1 MSQFH
6 TTQRDILRSAAS
18 WYALLRS
25 EDVTE
30 QQRRDHETWLQAD
43 PAHWQAWQQV
53 EQIRDQLQSV
63 PGSTALNA
71 LRIKQRE
78 GYSRRTVLRGFAILA
93 TGAALGSLAWQRA
106 PVDAWMASHRTGTGE
121 RRELSL
127 SDGTQLTLN
136 TSTSL
141 DVVDAPTAR
150 LIRLYEGEIHIRTA
164 RSGSVQGGGESLQ
177 VHTGQGMVIPLGTV
191 FTVRTQEA
199 ATEVTVIEDEVE
211 LIPVS
216 GGGQAHRLV
225 AGEQG
230 RMGVAG
236 VTVSTAPVQADS
248 WTRGLL
254 VAVDWRLS
262 RLATELGRYRTV
274 VLRCDPAVAGLRV
287 SGTFPVDDTGRAL
300 QAIANALPVR
310 IDRLTDY
317 WVTISAVG

>member
-1 MSQFH
+1 MSQSQ

-30 QQRRDHETWLQAD
+30 QQWRDHEAWVQAD

-53 EQIRDQLQSV
+53 EQLRDQLQSV
-63 PGSTALNA
+63 PGSAAFNA

-78 GYSRRTVLRGFAILA
+78 GHSRRTVLRGFAMLA

-106 PVDAWMASHRTGTGE
+106 PVDAWMANHRTGTGE
-121 RRELSL
+121 RRKLIL

-136 TSTSL
+136 TSTAL
-141 DVVDAPTAR
+141 DVMDTPTAR
-150 LIRLYEGEIHIRTA
+150 LIRLYEGEIHIRTEK
-164 RSGSVQGGGESLQ
+164 SGAVQAGTGTLQ

-216 GGGQAHRLV
+216 GGGRARRLV

-230 RMGVAG
+230 RMGVAD
-236 VTVSTAPVQADS
+236 VTVSKAPVQVDS

-254 VAVDWRLS
+254 VAVDWPLS
-262 RLATELGRYRTV
+262 RLVSELGRYRTGL
-274 VLRCDPAVAGLRV
+274 LRCDPAVAGLRV